1 LLKVLKLSLII
12 IEHSLMML
20 LGYHMIS
27 ITIKDLINLKVY
39 LVLIIF
45 QEILLSSDQ
54 VLALLYQSLEI
65 FLFKGLLS
73 ELVVY

>member
-1 LLKVLKLSLII
+1 
-12 IEHSLMML
+12 MML

-65 FLFKGLLS
+65 LLFKGLLS